1 MPSVTN
7 NKSKA
12 FILYLFGF
20 FLFSA
25 SPVFADEYQDGL
37 QACKQLQWDGAKGS
51 KNIKKNC
58 FRDLAI
64 ARNNAGIEE
73 TAQLERQADTINQQT
88 LFIIS
93 NHDYVGQLRN
103 AIRHVGDTTRE
114 LVEVTR
120 QMCDGRDTD
129 NCDEVRHLERRVQ
142 DAGRDL
148 VPGDPQ
154 SCIGGTGY
162 RSKNPDCSCDIATWT
177 KTTFSPDAL
186 DCDFRY
192 LGIP

>member
-1 MPSVTN
+1 MTMPSVTN

-64 ARNNAGIEE
+64 ATYNAGIEE
-73 TAQLERQADTINQQT
+73 TAQLERQLVELETRAADLETQLAEVIAEADASALKAAETIA
-88 LFIIS
+88 F
-93 NHDYVGQLRN
+93 
-103 AIRHVGDTTRE
+103 HVGT
-114 LVEVTR
+114 VN
-120 QMCDGRDTD
+120 QMDSVC
-129 NCDEVRHLERRVQ
+129 NERITEKFESGLQ
-142 DAGRDL
+142 I
-148 VPGDPQ
+148 
-154 SCIGGTGY
+154 C
-162 RSKNPDCSCDIATWT
+162 TWP
-177 KTTFSPDAL
+177 K
-186 DCDFRY
+186 
-192 LGIP
+192 